1 MTNELF
7 DRLERQFYRYTEMY
21 DANIIN
27 LFKQRNTGPE
37 ETVLRQILDEAKHLP
52 ITPN

>member
-1 MTNELF
+1 MTNNLF
-7 DRLERQFYRYTEMY
+7 DRLEKQFYRYTELY

-27 LFKQRNTGPE
+27 IFKQKNTGIE
-37 ETVLRQILDEAKHLP
+37 EAVLKEILNEAKHLP